1 VAKETKVTVVGHLA
15 RDIYHLMNS
24 GKEEV
29 VETLGGIFYSIAALS
44 VSLSPEDK
52 IFPVFGIHE
61 DEYDKIVEQL
71 QRFGNV
77 DPKGVF
83 KTKEKTNEVHFF
95 SNSSG
100 GRTEC
105 SKHIASPIPFSK
117 IKPFL
122 GVDGI
127 LINMA
132 SGFDIL
138 LETLD
143 YIRMNI
149 RDDGIPIHF
158 DFHSLTLGVDDEQA
172 RFRRPLSD
180 WRRWCFMLHSIQLS
194 EPEAAGLT
202 TERYDETTL
211 INQLMPLM
219 VSGLVITRGEGGATL
234 IRQEHKKLFRD
245 DIPGIPVSALVDT
258 VGCGDVFGA
267 AFFAEYLKS
276 KDLVKAA
283 EVGNRVASSKS
294 TFRGPDGLES
304 LRQQPSTTPPAT
316 KAEG

>member
-1 VAKETKVTVVGHLA
+1 VAKETKVTVIGHFA
-15 RDIYHLMNS
+15 RDVYHLMNS

-29 VETLGGIFYSIAALS
+29 VETLGGIFYSVAALS
-44 VSLSPEDK
+44 VLLASEDK

-77 DPKGVF
+77 DPKGVY

-95 SNSSG
+95 SNPSG

-105 SKHIASPIPFSK
+105 SKHIASPIPFSR
-117 IKPFL
+117 IKPL
-122 GVDGI
+122 LDVDGI

-143 YIRMNI
+143 NIRMNV

-202 TERYDETTL
+202 AERCDEATL

-219 VSGLVITRGEGGATL
+219 VSGLVITRGESGATL
-234 IRQEHKKLFRD
+234 IRQEHKKLFRH
-245 DIPGIPVSALVDT
+245 DIPGIGVSAVVDT

-283 EVGNRVASSKS
+283 EAGNKAASFKS

-304 LRQQPSTTPPAT
+304 LRQPPASTPPAAR
-316 KAEG
+316 AEG

>member
-1 VAKETKVTVVGHLA
+1 VAKDTKVTVIGHLA
-15 RDIYHLMNS
+15 RDVYHLMND
-24 GKEEV
+24 GKEDV
-29 VETLGGIFYSIAALS
+29 IETPGGIFYSIAALS
-44 VSLSPEDK
+44 VFLAPGDK
-52 IFPVFGIHE
+52 IYPVFGIHE
-61 DEYDKIVEQL
+61 DEYDMIVGQL

-77 DPKGVF
+77 DPKGIF

-95 SNSSG
+95 CNPSG

-105 SKHIASPIPFSK
+105 SKHIASPIPFAK

-122 GVDGI
+122 DVDGI
-127 LINMA
+127 LVNMA

-143 YIRMNI
+143 NIRMYV

-194 EPEAAGLT
+194 ESEAAGLT

-211 INQLMPLM
+211 INQMMPLM

-234 IRQEHKKLFRD
+234 IRQEHKKLFRH
-245 DIPGIPVSALVDT
+245 DIPGIAVPAVVDT
-258 VGCGDVFGA
+258 VGCGDVFAA
-267 AFFAEYLKS
+267 AFFAESITS

-283 EVGNRVASSKS
+283 EAGNKAASFKS

-304 LRQQPSTTPPAT
+304 LRSQSVPTPPAT

>member
-1 VAKETKVTVVGHLA
+1 VAKESKVTVIGHLA
-15 RDIYHLMNS
+15 HDVYHLIDE
-24 GKEEV
+24 GKESV
-29 VETLGGIFYSIAALS
+29 VESLGGIFYSIAALS
-44 VSLSPEDK
+44 FSLDPEDK

-61 DEYDKIVEQL
+61 DEYDKIMEHL

-77 DPKGVF
+77 DPKGIY
-83 KTKEKTNEVHFF
+83 KTREKTNEVHFF
-95 SNSSG
+95 SAPSG

-105 SKHIASPIPFSK
+105 SKNIASPIPYVK
-117 IKPFL
+117 VKPFL
-122 GVDGI
+122 DVNGI

-143 YIRMNI
+143 NIRMNV

-158 DFHSLTLGVDDEQA
+158 DFHSLTLGIDDEQA

-202 TERYDETTL
+202 TEHYDETTL

-219 VSGLVITRGEGGATL
+219 VSGLVITRGEGGASL
-234 IRQEHKKLFRD
+234 IRQEHKKLFRH
-245 DIPGIPVSALVDT
+245 DIPGIRVPAVVDT

-267 AFFAEYLKS
+267 AFFAEFLKS

-283 EVGNRVASSKS
+283 EAGNQAASFKS
-294 TFRGPDGLES
+294 TFRGPDGLEG
-304 LRQQPSTTPPAT
+304 LRRQSASTPPASNV
-316 KAEG
+316 ES